1 MTVDVLVA
9 MDGTP
14 SHMKMPSASKLRPS
28 PAIPGSM
35 EAAIKMWLQVGN
47 VQKLQ
52 QVIILYKEL
61 ISKYIA
67 WRNMIDYKS
76 IKCQWNT
83 IIYCRLFLMDT
94 DGFSKTRRLDFLM
107 SINFLK
113 KFQIIRYISNFWMK
127 YFAILTFLD
136 SVQGLIIYQ
145 QHPWY
150 NIHLIL
156 SKF

>member
-52 QVIILYKEL
+52 QVIIIYLEQVL
-61 ISKYIA
+61 IRLKLSTCLCGIL
-67 WRNMIDYKS
+67 I
-76 IKCQWNT
+76 
-83 IIYCRLFLMDT
+83 IIY
-94 DGFSKTRRLDFLM
+94 
-107 SINFLK
+107 
-113 KFQIIRYISNFWMK
+113 
-127 YFAILTFLD
+127 
-136 SVQGLIIYQ
+136 
-145 QHPWY
+145 
-150 NIHLIL
+150 
-156 SKF
+156 

>member
-52 QVIILYKEL
+52 QVIIIYKEL
-61 ISKYIA
+61 ILMWIKLWAITNLSNANQAYYI
-67 WRNMIDYKS
+67 
-76 IKCQWNT
+76 
-83 IIYCRLFLMDT
+83 L
-94 DGFSKTRRLDFLM
+94 
-107 SINFLK
+107 
-113 KFQIIRYISNFWMK
+113 
-127 YFAILTFLD
+127 
-136 SVQGLIIYQ
+136 
-145 QHPWY
+145 
-150 NIHLIL
+150 
-156 SKF
+156 

>member
-67 WRNMIDYKS
+67 
-76 IKCQWNT
+76 
-83 IIYCRLFLMDT
+83 L
-94 DGFSKTRRLDFLM
+94 
-107 SINFLK
+107 
-113 KFQIIRYISNFWMK
+113 
-127 YFAILTFLD
+127 
-136 SVQGLIIYQ
+136 
-145 QHPWY
+145 
-150 NIHLIL
+150 
-156 SKF
+156 

>member
-52 QVIILYKEL
+52 QVMIIYKEL
-61 ISKYIA
+61 ILMWIKQ
-67 WRNMIDYKS
+67 RNYE
-76 IKCQWNT
+76 
-83 IIYCRLFLMDT
+83 RL
-94 DGFSKTRRLDFLM
+94 
-107 SINFLK
+107 
-113 KFQIIRYISNFWMK
+113 Q
-127 YFAILTFLD
+127 
-136 SVQGLIIYQ
+136 IYQ
-145 QHPWY
+145 MPIKHHY
-150 NIHLIL
+150 IL
-156 SKF
+156 